1 MEKLK
6 VLFLCEHNSA
16 RSQMA
21 EGLLRHLFG
30 DTYEV
35 FSAGM
40 RPTPVHPLAI
50 QVMAELGID
59 ISHQTSKHL
68 AVFRHRPID
77 MVVSVCQLQPT
88 LTCSLCASP
97 MVKGRP
103 AIVAERLPRAK
114 HYLHHGFKDPS
125 GADGNDEDRLR
136 AFRRVRDD
144 IQQWLRAKFADPK
157 AVGLA

>member
-40 RPTPVHPLAI
+40 RPRPVHPLAI

-59 ISHQTSKHL
+59 IAHQTSKHL
-68 AVFRHRPID
+68 AAFRSRPID
-77 MVVSVCQLQPT
+77 LVVSVCQLGPT

-97 MVKGRP
+97 LVQGRP
-103 AIVAERLPRAK
+103 AIIATRLPRAK
-114 HYLHHGFKDPS
+114 QYRHHGFKDPS
-125 GADGNDEDRLR
+125 TVGGSDEDRIR

-144 IQQWLRAKFADPK
+144 IRQWLLITFADPK
-157 AVGLA
+157 TLKLA